1 MLVGNPTIK
10 GDDKIVYLPNI
21 LKLLYTI
28 KTKKSIE
35 NNKKIKIGE
44 KNIC

>member
-21 LKLLYTI
+21 PKILYTI

-35 NNKKIKIGE
+35 NNKKRKIGE